1 MSIMENLTM
10 NEFRRQVGE
19 YINQTY
25 YAEKAFV
32 LTKGEK
38 KVAAL
43 VPMAMLNRMTEL
55 EAFYAQTLADKT
67 PINSSDSEA
76 TETNQEAAS

>member
-1 MSIMENLTM
+1 MEHLAM

-25 YAEKAFV
+25 YAGKTFV

-43 VPMAMLNRMTEL
+43 VPVETLARLEEL
-55 EAFYAQTLADKT
+55 ETFYEQTIAIQNQAEPT
-67 PINSSDSEA
+67 QIDSKQTDEVVR
-76 TETNQEAAS
+76 

>member
-1 MSIMENLTM
+1 MENLAM

-25 YAEKAFV
+25 YANKAFV

-43 VPMAMLNRMTEL
+43 VPMAMLNRLTEL
-55 EAFYAQTLADKT
+55 ETFYDQTLEDQSQAGLT
-67 PINSSDSEA
+67 GIEVTQA
-76 TETNQEAAS
+76 GEAATG

>member
-1 MSIMENLTM
+1 METLAM

-25 YAEKAFV
+25 YAGKAFV

-38 KVAAL
+38 KMAAL
-43 VPMAMLNRMTEL
+43 VPIATLHRLQEL
-55 EAFYAQTLADKT
+55 EEFYAQALADHH
-67 PINSSDSEA
+67 PASSSDGEA
-76 TETNQEAAS
+76 PQPNEETL

>member
-1 MSIMENLTM
+1 MENLTM

-25 YAEKAFV
+25 YAGKAFV

-43 VPMAMLNRMTEL
+43 VPIAMLNRLTEL
-55 EAFYAQTLADKT
+55 ETFYAQNLANST
-67 PINSSDSEA
+67 PTVSSDDDGSKTDEK
-76 TETNQEAAS
+76 AAQ

>member
-1 MSIMENLTM
+1 MEHLAM

-25 YAEKAFV
+25 YAGKAFV

-43 VPMAMLNRMTEL
+43 VPVATLARLEEL
-55 EAFYAQTLADKT
+55 ETFYEQTIAIQNQAEPT
-67 PINSSDSEA
+67 QIDSKQ
-76 TETNQEAAS
+76 TDDVVG

>member
-1 MSIMENLTM
+1 MENLTM

-25 YAEKAFV
+25 YAGKAFV

-43 VPMAMLNRMTEL
+43 MPIAMLNRLTEL
-55 EAFYAQTLADKT
+55 ETFYAQNLANST
-67 PINSSDSEA
+67 TTGSSDDDGSE
-76 TETNQEAAS
+76 TDEKAAQ

>member
-1 MSIMENLTM
+1 M

-25 YAEKAFV
+25 YAGKAFV

-43 VPMAMLNRMTEL
+43 MPIAMLNRLTEL
-55 EAFYAQTLADKT
+55 ETFYAQNLANST
-67 PINSSDSEA
+67 TTGSSDDDGSE
-76 TETNQEAAS
+76 TDEKAAQ

>member
-1 MSIMENLTM
+1 MENVAM

-25 YAEKAFV
+25 YAGKAFV

-43 VPMAMLNRMTEL
+43 VPMATLNRLSEL
-55 EAFYAQTLADKT
+55 EAFYSQTLADRPPT
-67 PINSSDSEA
+67 GLSNGEA
-76 TETNQEAAS
+76 IQTNEETT

>member
-1 MSIMENLTM
+1 MENLSV

-19 YINQTY
+19 YINQTF
-25 YAEKAFV
+25 YAGKAFM

-43 VPMAMLNRMTEL
+43 IPLAM
-55 EAFYAQTLADKT
+55 F
-67 PINSSDSEA
+67 
-76 TETNQEAAS
+76 

>member
-1 MSIMENLTM
+1 MENLTT

-25 YAEKAFV
+25 YAGKAFV

-43 VPMAMLNRMTEL
+43 IPTTMLNRLTEL
-55 EAFYAQTLADKT
+55 ETFYAQTMADRQ
-67 PINSSDSEA
+67 PSEISA
-76 TETNQEAAS
+76 VEADETNK